1 MKRLIVNGDIVYVLE
16 IIEAP
21 RSVNPK
27 ASRKANELI
36 VFGFNKRFHP
46 ELYEKYRKEILQDES
61 KRL

>member
-1 MKRLIVNGDIVYVLE
+1 MMKLIVNGDIVYVLE
-16 IIEAP
+16 VIEAP

-46 ELYEKYRKEILQDES
+46 ELFEKYKRKVLENV
-61 KRL
+61 